1 MHIIRGRVWSKVG
14 EPANVTVH
22 KQRGANISVVGCIAY
37 FGTVNFSKVEPL
49 TKADAEKLEQEYAN
63 PASKK
68 RKAKDLEKKKPL
80 KKGTAAYHI
89 VKFMEKVIVILDRL
103 DKKGFL

>member
-1 MHIIRGRVWSKVG
+1 MIRGRAWSKVG
-14 EPANVTVH
+14 EPAYVTVH
-22 KQRGANISVVGCIAY
+22 KQRGVNISIVGCISY

-68 RKAKDLEKKKPL
+68 KRKAKDPEKKKPL
-80 KKGTAAYHI
+80 KKGTRTYYI
-89 VKFMEKVIVILDRL
+89 VKFMEKVMDTLDRH